1 MSKNITIQLPDGS
14 QKKYPQGV
22 TAGDIVKNIGA
33 GLAKAAVGALVNNE
47 IRDLQTPIQKD
58 SKIRI
63 LKEKDKETLDILRHS
78 ATHIMAQ
85 AIKRLYGKDVEITI
99 GPVIENGYFYDFSFK
114 KEFSEKDLERVEK
127 EMAKIVK
134 ENHTITRHEMKR
146 GEAVKFFKKQGENY
160 KAEIIRDLNE
170 DSVSIYEQGEFKDLC
185 RGPHM
190 PTTGKLKAFKL
201 LKVAGAYWRGNEKN
215 EMLTRVYGTAFY
227 SQKELEEYLHLLE
240 ESKKRDHRKLGKDL
254 DLFSFHEEA
263 PGVAFFHEKGTILYE
278 LLLDYCRSFL
288 KKEDYK
294 LVRTPYIFT
303 DDLWHQSGHYE
314 NYKEN
319 MYFTETEGKHMAIK
333 PMNCPGHCLIYKNA
347 KHSYR
352 ELPLR
357 IAEFGFVHRYEK
369 SGVLHGLMRLRGFAQ
384 DDAHI
389 YCTEEHI
396 EEEVV
401 KLVKRVIK
409 TYQDFEF
416 KEYKIELSTRPEKSM
431 GSKEMWDKAEKALEN
446 ALNKLKIQY
455 QLNPGDGAFYGPKID
470 THIKDSLGRLWQCGT
485 IQLDFSMPERFG
497 LTYVGSDSEE
507 HRPVMIHRA
516 IFGSPDR
523 FLGVLIEHFGGAFPV
538 WLSPVQVVV
547 LNLTDAQL
555 SYATDVFHELKTQ
568 GFRVISDFR
577 NEKLGFKIRE
587 AQLQKVPYMVII
599 GDKEVQSKKIALR
612 ERKGEQSTT
621 DLDEFVERLKKES
634 HFPRT

>member
-1 MSKNITIQLPDGS
+1 
-14 QKKYPQGV
+14 
-22 TAGDIVKNIGA
+22 
-33 GLAKAAVGALVNNE
+33 
-47 IRDLQTPIQKD
+47 
-58 SKIRI
+58 
-63 LKEKDKETLDILRHS
+63 
-78 ATHIMAQ
+78 
-85 AIKRLYGKDVEITI
+85 
-99 GPVIENGYFYDFSFK
+99 
-114 KEFSEKDLERVEK
+114 
-127 EMAKIVK
+127 
-134 ENHTITRHEMKR
+134 
-146 GEAVKFFKKQGENY
+146 
-160 KAEIIRDLNE
+160 
-170 DSVSIYEQGEFKDLC
+170 
-185 RGPHM
+185 
-190 PTTGKLKAFKL
+190 
-201 LKVAGAYWRGNEKN
+201 
-215 EMLTRVYGTAFY
+215 
-227 SQKELEEYLHLLE
+227 
-240 ESKKRDHRKLGKDL
+240 
-254 DLFSFHEEA
+254 
-263 PGVAFFHEKGTILYE
+263 
-278 LLLDYCRSFL
+278 
-288 KKEDYK
+288 
-294 LVRTPYIFT
+294 
-303 DDLWHQSGHYE
+303 
-314 NYKEN
+314 
-319 MYFTETEGKHMAIK
+319 
-333 PMNCPGHCLIYKNA
+333 MNCPGHCLIYKNA